1 MPRPGYSPSI
11 ATVIGNRILSLR
23 EQRGLSQSELGERL
37 GISYQQVQKY
47 EKGLSVLSVERLF
60 QYARELEV
68 PVATILSNV
77 EEAAEDATIY
87 RAPQEYHVHLTPDEF
102 RMVKLFRKLT
112 RDSMR
117 RHARDY
123 LQTLVR
129 GENLIRDIPSDT
141 DESPDDAEGDENDSR
156 DPGASRPAATD
167 RPR

>member
-1 MPRPGYSPSI
+1 MSRPGYSPSI

-23 EQRGLSQSELGERL
+23 EKRGLSQSELGERL

-60 QYARELEV
+60 QCARELEV
-68 PVATILSNV
+68 PVETLLSNV
-77 EEAAEDATIY
+77 EEAAEDATVY

-102 RMVKLFRKLT
+102 RLVKLFRKLT

-129 GENLIRDIPSDT
+129 GEHLIDSDEEDT
-141 DESPDDAEGDENDSR
+141 GD
-156 DPGASRPAATD
+156 G
-167 RPR
+167 